1 MSEPGAGDKD
11 ERDEPM
17 DITNRGRLLIWAAK
31 NNNYSGHWGNERK
44 VGKLISEGNRN
55 TIISQDSAN
64 PFLIGGP
71 VRLDGT
77 QMRLYLHDLPHRIEI
92 EGDLTMKNV
101 GFNLALFSAAQKQI
115 RDGQEILSILVHGK
129 ADDSKWFGP
138 SEFVAPNDVARRE
151 QNKDYELVD
160 EKVVRA
166 DGKTAYVL
174 KFRKKKDVPA
184 YDVKRSEVKRHPPPG
199 EEGPGATAKWVH
211 VDSKP
216 SMPARDGQP
225 MPGEYIVTVY
235 GKDLPKVGSDKDEKD
250 PPVTLQTFPEPDPGT
265 GLDGNDGKGN
275 FSTIYLPGA
284 VLEKAKNADQA
295 SGQVLPP
302 IEIVEVE
309 DIEAEGDTADSVTS
323 SRQESIAEDPEADD
337 VIEVVV
343 VTQEASSAGAD
354 HASAED
360 KPAIVPLANFV
371 TTPNQ
376 KSVARAVDSLPASH
390 PVSEAAR
397 AALAQAPQELASF
410 STAISGEVHPTV
422 GASLRTAV
430 EPVRDVSMAQLRAG
444 LFGGRQPGALTADA
458 GVSDAPAL
466 AGVLPSSTI
475 YPAWAQ
481 VTGNWQQL
489 GGRDHSAKGRQHSGG
504 VFIGMD
510 EAIGDGW
517 RMGGALGY
525 TDSRL
530 NVSSL
535 GSSATISSYSA
546 ILYGGKVLPA
556 GPGAVHMMLG
566 GAYTWHDVRT
576 RRRVSGGGL
585 DQDLRGDYGAN
596 TTQLFAELGYAIP
609 VTPGLTVQP
618 YVGLSQANNRR
629 RAFKE
634 RGGSAALSSK
644 RQHSDTTTV
653 TLGVRGTQD
662 IKLGRHEGQVSGAL
676 GWRRN
681 SGDLRTR
688 ASMSFDVGDSFTVT
702 GAPVTRDSLLVE
714 TGFKVHVGRSAAVG
728 VNYAGQ
734 FGGGT
739 RDHSASLNVS
749 WRF

>member
-1 MSEPGAGDKD
+1 MSEPGAGGKD

-44 VGKLISEGNRN
+44 VGKLISEGSRN
-55 TIISQDSAN
+55 TVISQDSAN

-92 EGDLTMKNV
+92 EGDLTMRNV
-101 GFNLALFSAAQKQI
+101 GFNLALFSSAQKQI

-138 SEFVAPNDVARRE
+138 SEFVAPNDLARRE
-151 QNKDYELVD
+151 TNKDYELVD

-184 YDVKRSEVKRHPPPG
+184 YDVRRSEVKRHPP
-199 EEGPGATAKWVH
+199 
-211 VDSKP
+211 
-216 SMPARDGQP
+216 
-225 MPGEYIVTVY
+225 PGEYIVTVY

-250 PPVTLQTFPEPDPGT
+250 PPVTLQTLPEPDPGK
-265 GLDGNDGKGN
+265 GLDGNDGKGDV
-275 FSTIYLPGA
+275 SAIYVAGA
-284 VLEKAKNADQA
+284 VLEKKAKDADQD

-302 IEIVEVE
+302 IEILEVEDIE
-309 DIEAEGDTADSVTS
+309 DIEAEGETADSVTS
-323 SRQESIAEDPEADD
+323 GRQESIAEDPEADD

-343 VTQEASSAGAD
+343 VAQEASAVDAD
-354 HASAED
+354 HASAEGE
-360 KPAIVPLANFV
+360 PAIVPLANFV

-376 KSVARAVDSLPASH
+376 KSVAQAVDSLPASH

-397 AALAQAPQELASF
+397 AALAQAPRELASF

-535 GSSATISSYSA
+535 GSSANISSYSA

-576 RRRVSGGGL
+576 KRRVSGGGL

-609 VTPGLTVQP
+609 VTPALTVQP
-618 YVGLSQANNRR
+618 YVGVSQANNRR

-653 TLGVRGTQD
+653 TLGVRGTQG

-714 TGFKVHVGRSAAVG
+714 TGFKVHVGKSAAVG